1 MRLTARSIA
10 FGVAFALGVTLLPT
24 AATAAPGTPSPDGS
38 WSVTPVHGG
47 YRVTLHL
54 DHQLEARDALPE
66 IAVNGKSVGYAQQSP
81 DGRTL
86 TVTTTDRKAAEASSV
101 QVAWN
106 GAVPGATSGTAPAKP
121 APKPHPSR
129 TSPAVDPASPGR
141 YAVDRADYDFG
152 DTALKLSGLGDRVV
166 EERAAVWVP
175 KDAPGPRPVVIFLH
189 GRHSACYDPVAKK
202 TDNTHWPCVDGFQPI
217 PSFHGYDKSAEVLA
231 SHGYAVVSISANGIN
246 AQDNPYS
253 DDAGTL
259 ARGQL
264 VLDHLDL
271 LAQANAGR
279 APGMSPLLEGRLDL
293 KDVGLMGH
301 SRGGEG
307 VVKAALLNAAL
318 PHPYGI
324 KAVLPLA
331 SIDFGRET
339 LPDVPMTV
347 ILPYCDGDVSNLQ
360 GQHFY
365 EDTRYADPS
374 DAVLRSSLLV
384 IGADHNFFNTEW
396 TPGGAVAPASD
407 DWSNQSDA
415 TCGTSS
421 PTSIRLTAA
430 EQYQVGV
437 DYIAGF
443 FRLVMG
449 HETALAPMFDGSAG
463 AEISV
468 GAATVLQ
475 ENQAPTPD
483 RLDLAP
489 LRGPSSNV
497 RFSPAEAGTFCASMG
512 DRSPQS
518 GLPSCSMSTATGR
531 FPSFTPANYGGN
543 VTATPLL
550 HLSWTSPTSVSV
562 DLPRER
568 SNIAEY
574 DALTL
579 RAALDDVSTAA
590 DLKLTVVDGAG
601 RTQSTTLSD
610 LGDALTPFPGSGTL
624 LPKIWLRTVRWPV
637 AKMTGVNVHDLR
649 QVEISTVT
657 PSGGV
662 FLSDLVFQD
671 PTVGNGGPSR
681 LPQVSIV
688 GTTVNEGDGPGTATV
703 TLRLSET
710 SKVPVTA
717 NVQALAGTGT
727 QIANGAQEIV
737 IEPGQREVAVR
748 IPVKGDTVPAPTTD
762 TVYKVFVV
770 DPTNAVVGQDF
781 AHITVH
787 DDDPG
792 APSGA

>member
-1 MRLTARSIA
+1 VT
-10 FGVAFALGVTLLPT
+10 FALGVTLLPT
-24 AATAAPGTPSPDGS
+24 VATAAPGTRSTDGS
-38 WSVTPVHGG
+38 WSVTPVTGG

-54 DHQLEARDALPE
+54 DQQVEARNALPE
-66 IAVNGKSVGYAQQSP
+66 LAVNGRSVGYAQQSP

-86 TVTTTDRKAAEASSV
+86 TVTTTDRAVAEASSV
-101 QVAWN
+101 QLAWN
-106 GAVPGATSGTAPAKP
+106 GAVPGSTMGTTSAKP
-121 APKPHPSR
+121 APKPRPSR
-129 TSPAVDPASPGR
+129 KSPAVDPASPGR

-166 EERAAVWVP
+166 EERGAVWVP
-175 KDAPGPRPVVIFLH
+175 TGAPGPRPVVIFLH
-189 GRHSACYDPVAKK
+189 GRHSACYDPVAMK
-202 TDNTHWPCVDGFQPI
+202 TDNTHWPCVSGYQPI
-217 PSFHGYDKSAEVLA
+217 SSYRGYDKSAEALA
-231 SHGYAVVSISANGIN
+231 SQGYVVVSISANGIN

-271 LAQANAGR
+271 LARANAGR
-279 APGMSPLLEGRLDL
+279 APAMSPLLKGRLDL
-293 KDVGLMGH
+293 NDVGLMGH

-318 PHPYGI
+318 PRPYGI

-331 SIDFGRET
+331 PIDFGRET
-339 LPDVPMTV
+339 LPDVPMAV

-365 EDTRYADPS
+365 DDTRYAHPS
-374 DAVLRSSLLV
+374 DAVMRASLLV
-384 IGADHNFFNTEW
+384 MGADHNFFNTEW
-396 TPGGAVAPASD
+396 TPGVSAAPASD

-415 TCGTSS
+415 TCATNS
-421 PTSIRLTAA
+421 PTSTRLTAA
-430 EQYQVGV
+430 EQYLVGV

-449 HETALAPMFDGSAG
+449 HETGLAPMFDGSAG
-463 AEISV
+463 PAISV

-475 ENQAPTPD
+475 EGQAPTPD
-483 RLDLAP
+483 RLDIAP
-489 LRGPSSNV
+489 LQSPASNV
-497 RFSPAEAGTFCASMG
+497 RFSPAEAGRLCASMG

-531 FPSFTPANYGGN
+531 FPSFTPANYGPN

-550 HLSWTSPTSVSV
+550 HLNWTSPASMSA
-562 DLPRER
+562 DLPRDRYNVGKYE
-568 SNIAEY
+568 
-574 DALTL
+574 ALTL
-579 RAALDDVSTAA
+579 RAAIDDVSASA
-590 DLKLTVVDGAG
+590 DLTLTVVDGTA
-601 RTQSTTLSD
+601 RTQSTTVSNLSD
-610 LGDALTPFPGSGTL
+610 ALSPLPGSGTL
-624 LPKIWLRTVRWPV
+624 LPKTWLQTIRWPV
-637 AKMTGVNVHDLR
+637 ARMTGVDVHNIR
-649 QVEISTVT
+649 RVVISTAT
-657 PSGGV
+657 PAGGV
-662 FLSDLVFQD
+662 FLSDLAFQD
-671 PTVGNGGPSR
+671 SMVGKGGPSR

-703 TLRLSET
+703 SLRLSES
-710 SKVPVTA
+710 SKVPVIA

-727 QIANGAQEIV
+727 QIANGAQQVV

-748 IPVKGDTVPAPTTD
+748 IPVRGDTVPAPTTD

-792 APSGA
+792 APPGA